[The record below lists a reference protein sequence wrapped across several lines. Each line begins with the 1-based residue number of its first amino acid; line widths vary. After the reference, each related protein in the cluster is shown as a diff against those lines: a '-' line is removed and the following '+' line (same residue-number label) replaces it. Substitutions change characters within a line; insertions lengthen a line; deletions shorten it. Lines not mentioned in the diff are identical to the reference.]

1 MTLNKQTERFTART
15 LLAGGAVGFALAL
28 GATATP
34 ANSIEDC
41 SAFNGD
47 SLCEELTISAEV
59 PTSCELAGFD
69 TSDLTMSVADGQLS
83 GSSTTSTLTCNTAT
97 DIQLVS
103 VNGRMQHSVH
113 DEAPFAAENT
123 LLSGSEFTSYFDY
136 TASVSGGGSELFSL
150 DTASVDPGQAP
161 GLEEAYGVD
170 TATASTTLTL
180 TVTPQQPSATLQ
192 SGTYEDTLIV
202 VIAPR

>member
-28 GATATP
+28 GATATW

-41 SAFNGD
+41 SAFNGN
-47 SLCEELTISAEV
+47 SLCEELTITAEV

-69 TSDLTMSVADGQLS
+69 TYNLTMNVADGNLS
-83 GSSTTSTLTCNTAT
+83 GSSTTSTFTCNTAT

-103 VNGRMQHSVH
+103 VNGRMQHSAH
-113 DEAPFAAENT
+113 DLPQIQADNT

-136 TASVSGGGSELFSL
+136 TASVSDGGNELYSL
-150 DTASVDPGQAP
+150 DTATVDPGEAP
-161 GLEEAYGVD
+161 GMQEAYGVHA
-170 TATASTTLTL
+170 ATASTTLAL